1 MVAQDNTADKT
12 ADAAIENATDN
23 AVDAEFDV
31 VVVGSGIAAL
41 FGAAVAASRGLTTC
55 LVEKTDRFGGT
66 SAYSGGGVWLPGN
79 AVLARDGLEDSVEE
93 GRTYFRAV
101 VGDRTDHDLQDA
113 FLNTGPQ
120 VVDFLQEQLGIQTR
134 FQAFPDYFAAPG
146 RQEVGRSIY
155 PKPVK
160 AEEAGDRASDIR
172 SAVPVDLYGATE
184 DPSRL
189 EGGRAWVAR
198 LVLALDGME
207 NAELRLRTAAEELL
221 RDDAGRV
228 VGVVVS
234 DESGRR
240 VLGARR
246 GVLVAAGGFERSA
259 ELRARWQQMPTADW
273 SASHPDTGSGDA
285 IRMFEQVGARLDLLD
300 QSWWCPATLFP
311 NGHAAFTLGFRSG
324 IIVDGTGRR
333 FANELLPYDQMG
345 RKMHARMAAGAG
357 DEFWFVFDDA
367 ESGGF
372 PAICVPAP
380 DNAQLR
386 EVGLWHT
393 AESIGELAAAT
404 GLDPSALGESVERFN
419 GFADQGRDADFG
431 RGEDPYGRFFLGA
444 TTPGE
449 CLRPVT
455 GTRLHAVRLVLGDL
469 GTKGGAVINP
479 DGAVLGT
486 DGAPIAGLY
495 AAGNS
500 SASVSGEAY
509 PGPGVPLGSG
519 MTMAYRAVAD
529 MAGEPLPI
537 HP

>member
-1 MVAQDNTADKT
+1 MVAQDNTGDNAADTTVGRT
-12 ADAAIENATDN
+12 ADQV
-23 AVDAEFDV
+23 VDAEFDV

-41 FGAAVAASRGLTTC
+41 FGAAAAASRGLTTC

-66 SAYSGGGVWLPGN
+66 SAYSGGAVWLPGN
-79 AVLARDGLEDSVEE
+79 AVLARDGLEDSVEA

-101 VGDRTDHDLQDA
+101 VGDRTDRELQDA

-120 VVDFLQEQLGIQTR
+120 VVDFLQDRLGIQTR
-134 FQAFPDYFAAPG
+134 FQAFPDYFDAPG

-155 PKPVK
+155 PKPVR
-160 AEEAGDRASDIR
+160 AEEVGARGADIR
-172 SAVPVDLYGATE
+172 PAVPVDQFGADE

-198 LVLALDGME
+198 LVLALDGDDH
-207 NAELRLRTAAEELL
+207 AELRLGTAAEELR
-221 RDDAGRV
+221 RDDDGQV

-246 GVLVAAGGFERSA
+246 GVLVAAGGFERSE
-259 ELRARWQQMPTADW
+259 ELRERWQQMPTADW

-357 DEFWFVFDDA
+357 EEFWFVFDDSEA
-367 ESGGF
+367 GGY

-380 DNAQLR
+380 EATQLR

-393 AESIGELAAAT
+393 AGSIGELAEAT
-404 GLDPSALGESVERFN
+404 GLDPRALGESVERFN
-419 GFADQGRDADFG
+419 GFAEQGRDTDFG

-444 TTPGE
+444 STPGE

-455 GTRLHAVRLVLGDL
+455 GDRLHAVRLVLGDL
-469 GTKGGAVINP
+469 GTKGGAVIDP
-479 DGAVLGT
+479 DGAVLGA
-486 DGAPIAGLY
+486 DGAPIPGLY

-519 MTMAYRAVAD
+519 MTMAYRAVAH

-537 HP
+537 RP